1 MRWRGSLLPFL
12 LLLLSLQP
20 LFSEGNPD
28 PVTMTESE
36 IYEELSMISGRQL
49 KRWEMLETGLP
60 QLQLRAETLATDLET
75 LSLSL
80 MEAER
85 TLQDRTSSLQSSIEG
100 LEKEARSL
108 KAMNIALLILT
119 GIAGG
124 LAAYALFS

>member
-1 MRWRGSLLPFL
+1 MMWRRSLLL
-12 LLLLSLQP
+12 SSLLLLSLLP
-20 LFSEGNPD
+20 ICSEGNPD
-28 PVTMTESE
+28 PATMTESG
-36 IYEELSMISGRQL
+36 IYAELSAISERQL
-49 KRWEMLETGLP
+49 KRWEMLETELP

-80 MEAER
+80 TKAER

>member
-1 MRWRGSLLPFL
+1 MWRRSLLL
-12 LLLLSLQP
+12 SSLLLLSLLP
-20 LFSEGNPD
+20 ICSEGNPD
-28 PVTMTESE
+28 PVTMTESG
-36 IYEELSMISGRQL
+36 IYAELSEISERQL

-80 MEAER
+80 TKAER

>member
-1 MRWRGSLLPFL
+1 MWRRSLLL
-12 LLLLSLQP
+12 SSLLLLSLLP
-20 LFSEGNPD
+20 ICSEGNPD
-28 PVTMTESE
+28 PATMTESG
-36 IYEELSMISGRQL
+36 IYAELSEISERQL

-60 QLQLRAETLATDLET
+60 ELQMKSETLATELET

>member
-1 MRWRGSLLPFL
+1 MWRRSLLL
-12 LLLLSLQP
+12 SSLLLLSLLP
-20 LFSEGNPD
+20 IYSEGD
-28 PVTMTESE
+28 PAPATMTESG
-36 IYEELSMISGRQL
+36 IYAELSEISERQL

-60 QLQLRAETLATDLET
+60 ELQMKSETLATDLET
-75 LSLSL
+75 LSISL
-80 MEAER
+80 TKAER

>member
-1 MRWRGSLLPFL
+1 
-12 LLLLSLQP
+12 
-20 LFSEGNPD
+20 
-28 PVTMTESE
+28 MTESG
-36 IYEELSMISGRQL
+36 IYAELSEISERQL